1 MPNEKI
7 TNKKHVA
14 HLQVVKR
21 QERAIMITAIVI
33 SVAVVL
39 IVAYGILG
47 DTVFRPYRTV
57 ATVNGDKIS
66 AGEFEKMVKWQRL
79 QLISQFNQY
88 YQFAQM
94 FGVADPLNDQSF
106 GSILQPI
113 LQQLSTPTIVGQQV
127 VDELV
132 NDRLIRQEAERR
144 GITVSAEEID
154 LALQEQ
160 QGYYAN
166 GTPTPAATATTFAT
180 PTLNPAVLDLVTI
193 TPTATEAVPTATATL
208 DPNVTPTATATLA
221 PTATTGPTFTPEPSA
236 TPYTL
241 EGFNTA
247 FDEQFTIINEQTG
260 MSREEYRRFF
270 EGLLLRDKLQKE
282 LTKDLPASEEQAW
295 ARHILVADEALA
307 KVISEKAQAGED
319 FAKLAAEFS
328 VDTSNKELGGDLGW
342 FGKGGTPFGVPFE
355 EAAFALQPGQVSDPV
370 QTDYGWHIIQ
380 LIDKGQRP
388 LSEDEFNQYKDTV
401 FTNFL
406 KELRE
411 QAEVVI
417 NEAFWQEI
425 VPSEPAL
432 Q

>member
-7 TNKKHVA
+7 SNKKHVA

-21 QERAIMITAIVI
+21 QERAIMISAIVI
-33 SVAVVL
+33 SVAVIL

-66 AGEFEKMVKWQRL
+66 AGEFEKLVKLQRL
-79 QLISQFNQY
+79 QMISQFNQY

-106 GSILQPI
+106 GSILQQI
-113 LQQLSTPTIVGQQV
+113 MQQLSVPTAVGQQV
-127 VDELV
+127 VDQLV

-154 LALQEQ
+154 QALQEQ
-160 QGYYAN
+160 QGYFAN
-166 GTPTPAATATTFAT
+166 GTPTPAATATAFAT
-180 PTLNPAVLDLVTI
+180 PTLNPAVLEWVTI

-247 FDEQFTIINEQTG
+247 FDEQFKVIDEQTG
-260 MSREEYRRFF
+260 MSREDYRRYF
-270 EGLLLRDKLQKE
+270 ESLLLRDKLQKE
-282 LTKDLPASEEQAW
+282 LTKDLPASEEQVW

-307 KVISEKAQAGED
+307 KVIAEKAKAGDD

-328 VDTSNKELGGDLGW
+328 TDTTSKERGGDLGW
-342 FGKGGTPFGVPFE
+342 FGKGQMVAPFE
-355 EAAFALQPGQVSDPV
+355 EAAFALQPGQISDPV

-380 LIDKGQRP
+380 VLDKGPQP
-388 LSEDEFNQYKDTV
+388 LSEDEFTQYKDTF

-406 KELRE
+406 NELRE
-411 QAEVVI
+411 QSEVVI